1 MLKCRILRR
10 PCAMTKKQFTRVATA
25 LNPPQIP
32 GYGPF
37 RDDQAGLLNFSVYL
51 GGSPTRVLCRQ
62 PPGQRPDLF
71 GDLRPTAAR
80 PETPAP
86 VQPKTRGMPA
96 DDGLGLHDDQ
106 DAGPTGPEAAE
117 GGPEEPVPR
126 VQDWPR
132 PFAFEHRDLL
142 SEVRKGRFRED
153 LYYRLRVIE
162 IEIPPLRERP
172 EDILPL
178 ARHFVERL
186 SRKLKLPKL
195 RLDASALNLLLAYPW
210 PGNVRELENALERAA
225 VLSLDGVIMA
235 EDLPPSVARGRPE
248 NRADGRIEGRPY
260 TAAAVYRTLADVE
273 EEHIEAVLKA
283 VGGNRTRA
291 AEILGISPATLW
303 RKLKEKKETE

>member
-1 MLKCRILRR
+1 
-10 PCAMTKKQFTRVATA
+10 MTKKQFTRVATA

-142 SEVRKGRFRED
+142 SEGEDFEGRIGSTAEED
-153 LYYRLRVIE
+153 TDHG
-162 IEIPPLRERP
+162 
-172 EDILPL
+172 EDGDDELGYELTL
-178 ARHFVERL
+178 ATWR
-186 SRKLKLPKL
+186 
-195 RLDASALNLLLAYPW
+195 
-210 PGNVRELENALERAA
+210 
-225 VLSLDGVIMA
+225 
-235 EDLPPSVARGRPE
+235 
-248 NRADGRIEGRPY
+248 NRALGSRP
-260 TAAAVYRTLADVE
+260 
-273 EEHIEAVLKA
+273 
-283 VGGNRTRA
+283 
-291 AEILGISPATLW
+291 S
-303 RKLKEKKETE
+303 